1 MDKSWAGQ
9 WSHPHNTQDS
19 LSGSCAA
26 EATRL
31 QQGQQYL
38 PSLPSSPPSHTPQD
52 FMSKSGCP
60 RCGGPAQSLP
70 PTLAECPDLLWS
82 LCDLRQTEVSEGGSA
97 LLRTRLAAAHQP
109 AQPRCAAPAES
120 SLSTRSGKP
129 HPYRWALGL
138 SAGVLGA
145 QAWVDTLL
153 YRSRLVGSDF
163 IAVARSTLGTSPRI
177 GNPGDLSRAH
187 KEGPILQSTKQ

>member
-60 RCGGPAQSLP
+60 RCGGPAQFLP

-82 LCDLRQTEVSEGGSA
+82 LCVTSGRLKSVKEVLHYSGPDLQRLTSLPSHDVQH
-97 LLRTRLAAAHQP
+97 LLRAASLHVRGSRVLTGGHLGYRLG
-109 AQPRCAAPAES
+109 C
-120 SLSTRSGKP
+120 
-129 HPYRWALGL
+129 LG
-138 SAGVLGA
+138 
-145 QAWVDTLL
+145 
-153 YRSRLVGSDF
+153 RR
-163 IAVARSTLGTSPRI
+163 
-177 GNPGDLSRAH
+177 PG
-187 KEGPILQSTKQ
+187 